1 MKLNKWVYSIN
12 ELFDFYMNNF
22 AEYTLFLKGNLCIR
36 DDGEYICGTCVVT
49 NNDYDKELR
58 QRLKELYKNSVYLI
72 TNIDIKSKHI
82 VFNKIGD
89 NNEC

>member
-12 ELFDFYMNNF
+12 ELFDFYINNF

-36 DDGEYICGTCVVT
+36 HDGEYICGTCVVT

-72 TNIDIKSKHI
+72 TDIDIKSKHI

-89 NNEC
+89 NND